1 MGGTAQWNYADLPEA
16 NLIEEIKTC
25 VDPIDVSWGS
35 AAIHTEAERLGCAK
49 SCPAVLS
56 LLDDTYFGRAKRP

>member
-1 MGGTAQWNYADLPEA
+1 LK
-16 NLIEEIKTC
+16 IKTC

-56 LLDDTYFGRAKRP
+56 LLDDTYFGRAKQP